1 MSTLF
6 GDCGDGGLGPVV
18 PGFDLPLQQL
28 INTVRLYLRDYPE
41 LNRLIRG
48 EEHSDRMIAWAIF
61 DAIDDWN
68 STPPL
73 IPPAQLGSFPSKS
86 LLLRGT
92 VIALLE
98 SVGLLM
104 TRNHLTFSD
113 GGIQVGVSDK
123 TPLIQSW
130 LQLIGNRYEEKK
142 QRLKI
147 AINIEL
153 GWGQGVHSEYL
164 WTNGFYGGW

>member
-1 MSTLF
+1 MNMAQDAPSVPENNIALTQF
-6 GDCGDGGLGPVV
+6 AGVV
-18 PGFDLPLQQL
+18 RHFM
-28 INTVRLYLRDYPE
+28 RDYPE

-48 EEHSDRMIAWAIF
+48 QEHSDRLIIWAII
-61 DAIDDWN
+61 DALEDFN
-68 STPPL
+68 TTPPL
-73 IPPAQLGSFPSKS
+73 TGYGLNNFPSKH

-92 VIALLE
+92 VISLLE

-123 TPLIQSW
+123 TPLIQAW
-130 LQLIGNRYEEKK
+130 IQLFTNKYEEKK
-142 QRLKI
+142 QKLKV
-147 AINIEL
+147 ALNIEG
-153 GWGQGVHSEYL
+153 GWGGGLHSEYL

>member
-1 MSTLF
+1 MSWF
-6 GDCGDGGLGPVV
+6 DGDGEAGLGPSV
-18 PGFDLPLQQL
+18 PAFEQPLQQL

-48 EEHSDRMIAWAIF
+48 QEHSDRMIAWAIF

-73 IPPAQLGSFPSKS
+73 IPPIQLSNIPSKS
-86 LLLRGT
+86 LLLRGA
-92 VIALLE
+92 VISLLE

-130 LQLIGNRYEEKK
+130 IQLIGNRYEEKK
-142 QRLKI
+142 QRLKV
-147 AINIEL
+147 AMNIEM
-153 GWGQGVHSEYL
+153 GWGHGVSSEYL

>member
-1 MSTLF
+1 MPF
-6 GDCGDGGLGPVV
+6 FEDAGDGGLGPNV
-18 PGFDLPLQQL
+18 PAIPVELAQL
-28 INTVRLYLRDYPE
+28 VNTVRLFLRDYPE

-48 EEHSDRMIAWAIF
+48 EEHSDRMIMWAIF

-73 IPPAQLGSFPSKS
+73 IPRVSLSNFPSKS

-92 VIALLE
+92 VIGLLE

-130 LQLIGNRYEEKK
+130 IQMLGNRYEEKK
-142 QRLKI
+142 AKLKI
-147 AINIEL
+147 AMNIEL
-153 GWGQGVHSEYL
+153 GWGQGFHSEYL

>member
-1 MSTLF
+1 MSDSE
-6 GDCGDGGLGPVV
+6 GSLGPVV
-18 PGFDLPLQQL
+18 PGFDLPVQQL
-28 INTVRLYLRDYPE
+28 INTVRMYLRDYPE

-48 EEHSDRMIAWAIF
+48 QEHSDRMIAWAIA
-61 DAIDDWN
+61 DCIDDWN

-73 IPPAQLGSFPSKS
+73 IPAVQLQNFPSKS

-98 SVGLLM
+98 SIGMLQ

-142 QRLKI
+142 QKLKI

-153 GWGQGVHSEYL
+153 GWGQGLHSEYL

>member
-1 MSTLF
+1 MSF
-6 GDCGDGGLGPVV
+6 SEDSGDGGLGPVV
-18 PGFDLPLQQL
+18 PGFDVPTQQL
-28 INTVRLYLRDYPE
+28 INTVRMYLRDYPE
-41 LNRLIRG
+41 LNRLIQG
-48 EEHSDRMIAWAIF
+48 VEHSDRMIAWAIA

-73 IPPAQLGSFPSKS
+73 IPAIQLQNVPSKS
-86 LLLRGT
+86 LLLRGI
-92 VIALLE
+92 VISLLE
-98 SVGLLM
+98 SIGLLM

-142 QRLKI
+142 QKLKI

-153 GWGQGVHSEYL
+153 GWGQGLHSEYL